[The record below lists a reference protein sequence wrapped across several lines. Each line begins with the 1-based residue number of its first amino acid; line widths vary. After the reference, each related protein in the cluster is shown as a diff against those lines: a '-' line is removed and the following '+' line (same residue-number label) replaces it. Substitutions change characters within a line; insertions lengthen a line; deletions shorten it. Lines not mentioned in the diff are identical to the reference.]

1 MKDLKK
7 NKGAAL
13 IAVLIGVL
21 FITILASSMLYMT
34 TINYKMKSQREFAA
48 DNFYTAEFGLNQLMT
63 QIRQYSSVQTDP
75 KGSLR
80 GYLNGGGNHF
90 NVTNLQSMVDHLD
103 PTLIEGLQ
111 DIKVSDAYAGT
122 SVPSYEEAGNYIYL
136 RGVQITA
143 TTDAAHGSYESNI
156 VTDIAIG
163 FPASSDAPGKLND
176 FSILS
181 DSPLYVSESSQYF
194 GGDVYMRKNTGAG
207 GLGNDALRVGPLSVV
222 TILGNYTFLDGD
234 LTVQSGGVCYLA
246 GTTYVR
252 GNINVEGTGQVLYGG
267 NLYVQGSYDSSK
279 VVSCGAGEIK
289 TTGVKWDN
297 YEKYKDG
304 LGGMLV
310 SKYMHFHIN
319 GQTVSDGYGNGGRKC
334 DALLTQKQMGNECK
348 NGGWNKDDAL
358 VTGSV
363 DGVTASA
370 IYFTNSDNVSEG
382 WQFTDCLIVS
392 PNCPSNFEGK
402 LTNCTFL
409 NTCNDSSLCI
419 HVQAKGFPW
428 GTMDDRHFDTARK
441 LFVKGKNDW
450 NGVTI
455 KNNSKNLSTENLVP
469 VAGTSDTFK
478 LGGDTIKIYATD
490 DAGKPYYYN
499 TENEQE
505 NYFTFDNFFDKNM
518 EKTLREFKGA
528 AGNSE
533 DGGSSQ
539 PMIKLINWTKD

>member
-1 MKDLKK
+1 MKTLKK

-34 TINYKMKSQREFAA
+34 TINYKMKSQREFAS

-63 QIRQYSSVQTDP
+63 QLRQYSSVQTDP

-90 NVTNLQSMVDHLD
+90 NVHNLQNMVDHLD
-103 PTLIEGLQ
+103 SSLIEGLQ

-122 SVPSYEEAGNYIYL
+122 TVASYEETGNYIYL

-143 TTDAAHGSYESNI
+143 TTDSAHGSYESNI

-163 FPASSDAPGKLND
+163 FPASSDSPGKLND

-181 DSPLYVSESSQYF
+181 DSPLEVSESSQYF
-194 GGDVYMRKNTGAG
+194 GGDVYMRKNGT
-207 GLGNDALRVGPLSVV
+207 LGNDALRVGPLSVV

-267 NLYVQGSYDSSK
+267 NLYIQGSFDSGK
-279 VVSCGAGEIK
+279 VVSCGAGEIH

-310 SKYMHFHIN
+310 SKYMHFHFN
-319 GQTVSDGYGNGGRKC
+319 SSNTSDGYGNGGRQC
-334 DALLTQKQMGNECK
+334 DALLTQQQMASGCH
-348 NGGWNKDDAL
+348 NGGLNKDDAM
-358 VTGSV
+358 VTGTV

-370 IYFTNSDNVSEG
+370 IYFTNDNNISEG
-382 WQFTDCLIVS
+382 WVFNDCLIVS
-392 PNCPSNFEGK
+392 PSCPSNFEGK
-402 LTNCTFL
+402 LINCTFL
-409 NTCNDSSLCI
+409 NVCNDSHLRI

-441 LFVKGKNDW
+441 LFVKGGDGGFAAK
-450 NGVTI
+450 I
-455 KNNSKNLSTENLVP
+455 KNESKSLSTENLVP
-469 VAGTSDTFK
+469 VAGTSDTFT
-478 LGGDTIKIYATD
+478 LGGDTIKIYTTD

-499 TENEQE
+499 TSNERE

-533 DGGSSQ
+533 GSGSAQ